1 VPFFIFGRKIVSTVA
16 LVEESQASEE
26 VAAIYADI
34 RATLGMPFVPAM
46 FKAIAHHPAYLR
58 ASWERVKI
66 VMGPGLIDRKTKEM
80 IAVAVSAANGCDYC
94 VQAHTAALRGMGS
107 RDAEIVELMA
117 VVDLFSGFNK
127 MLEGLQV
134 ASDIGVAKNR

>member
-1 VPFFIFGRKIVSTVA
+1 MSTVA
-16 LVEESQASEE
+16 LLEETEATDD

-34 RATLGMPFVPAM
+34 RATLGMQFVPAM
-46 FKAIAHHPAYLR
+46 FRAIAHHPAYLK

-80 IAVAVSAANGCDYC
+80 IAVAVSAANGCAYC
-94 VQAHTAALRGMGS
+94 VQAHTVALKGMGS
-107 RDAEIVELMA
+107 KDAEIVELMA

-127 MLEGLQV
+127 MLDGLQV
-134 ASDIGVAKNR
+134 APDIGAIHR

>member
-1 VPFFIFGRKIVSTVA
+1 MSTVA
-16 LVEESQASEE
+16 LVEESAASDEI
-26 VAAIYADI
+26 AAIYADI
-34 RATLGMPFVPAM
+34 RSTFGMQFVPAM
-46 FKAIAHHPAYLR
+46 FKAMAHHPAYLK

-94 VQAHTAALRGMGS
+94 VQAHTAALRSMGS
-107 RDAEIVELMA
+107 QDEEIVELMA

-127 MLEGLQV
+127 LLEGLQV
-134 ASDIGVAKNR
+134 APDIGPKSK

>member
-1 VPFFIFGRKIVSTVA
+1 MSTVA
-16 LVEESQASEE
+16 LVEESAASDEIS
-26 VAAIYADI
+26 AIYADI
-34 RATLGMPFVPAM
+34 RTTFGMPFVPAM
-46 FKAIAHHPAYLR
+46 FKAMAHHPAYLR

-94 VQAHTAALRGMGS
+94 VQAHTAALRSMGS
-107 RDAEIVELMA
+107 QDAEIVELMA

-127 MLEGLQV
+127 LLEGLQV
-134 ASDIGVAKNR
+134 APDIGAKSEITVLVT

>member
-1 VPFFIFGRKIVSTVA
+1 MSTVA

-34 RATLGMPFVPAM
+34 RTTFGMPFVPAL
-46 FKAIAHHPAYLR
+46 FKAMAHHPAYLK

-94 VQAHTAALRGMGS
+94 IQAHTAALRGMGS
-107 RDAEIVELMA
+107 QDAEIVELMA

-134 ASDIGVAKNR
+134 APDIGVAKNR

>member
-1 VPFFIFGRKIVSTVA
+1 MSTVA
-16 LVEESQASEE
+16 LVEESEATAD

-34 RATLGMPFVPAM
+34 RTTFGMPFVPAM
-46 FKAIAHHPAYLR
+46 FRAIAHHPAYLK
-58 ASWERVKI
+58 ASWERVKVI
-66 VMGPGLIDRKTKEM
+66 MGPGLIDRKTKEM

-94 VQAHTAALRGMGS
+94 VQAHTAALKSMGTK
-107 RDAEIVELMA
+107 DAELVELMA

-134 ASDIGVAKNR
+134 APDVGAASRN

>member
-1 VPFFIFGRKIVSTVA
+1 MSTVA
-16 LVEESQASEE
+16 LVEESAASGE

-34 RATLGMPFVPAM
+34 RATFGLPFVPAM
-46 FKAIAHHPAYLR
+46 FKAIAHHPAYLK
-58 ASWERVKI
+58 ASWERVKV

-94 VQAHTAALRGMGS
+94 IQAHTAALKGMGS
-107 RDAEIVELMA
+107 NDAEIVELMA

-127 MLEGLQV
+127 MLDGLQV
-134 ASDIGVAKNR
+134 APDIGATHRPA